1 MTLTERILARKAGKK
16 SVKPGQIVTIEPDIV
31 MTHDHQGHMAIE
43 EFSKMGAKKIWDP
56 EKVVIVL
63 DHRTPTQ
70 SVIAAENHQ
79 RLRKFAANHGIS
91 CLFDVV

>member
-1 MTLTERILARKAGKK
+1 MSPMTLTERILARKAGKT

-63 DHRTPTQ
+63 DHRTPT
-70 SVIAAENHQ
+70 
-79 RLRKFAANHGIS
+79 
-91 CLFDVV
+91 